1 MKKYIIFG
9 QIQGIGGSQIYL
21 SNKVRYLEER
31 GWTVEVFAEIT
42 DNIKLDNIKKF
53 SGNNIPELKY
63 PPHCFSKKRVEE
75 IVQEIIDKIGF
86 TNPIILESNAPQY
99 AFWGEIVA
107 ERLGAKHLAYM
118 LSAFYTNRTNSE
130 LDYFKYKLK
139 RKEIAGISKNSL
151 QDLFGNY
158 MDLNE
163 DEKMFLNACCTNS
176 VLEISNPIIDKIEKK
191 EFVIGHVGQLGK
203 PYILGMIDEII
214 TFAKSYSNK
223 YIQLILIGGVEGETA
238 KITKIQNKFINIKN
252 VELIFTDDLFPIPK
266 SFFKKTD
273 ICIGSSGSAIICARE
288 KVPTI
293 LVKDASPI
301 PIGIIGYTLTKEPYS
316 QYAPNEKYKGSMAQ
330 LIEDIL
336 IKNCC
341 ENLAHFSPANI
352 DDDMTSEYDKH
363 MDFILRMPDDKCYYD
378 VRSIKPQ
385 GRKKFLASIL
395 HLFNIENANKVIY
408 FINDVRNSKKLI

>member
-9 QIQGIGGSQIYL
+9 HLQGLGGGQIYL
-21 SNKVRYLEER
+21 SNKVRYLEKR
-31 GWTVEVFAEIT
+31 GWTVEVFAETT

-75 IVQEIIDKIGF
+75 IVQKIIDKIDS
-86 TNPIILESNAPQY
+86 TNTIILESNAPQY

-107 ERLGAKHLAYM
+107 ERLGAKHLAYI
-118 LSAFYTNRTNSE
+118 LGAFYTHRTSSE

-151 QDLFGNY
+151 QDLFGSY
-158 MDLNE
+158 MDLDE
-163 DEKMFLNACCTNS
+163 DHKMFLNACCTNS
-176 VLEISNPIIDKIEKK
+176 VSEISNPIIDKIEKK
-191 EFVIGHVGQLGK
+191 EFVIGHVGRLGK

-214 TFAKSYSNK
+214 TFAKRYPNK
-223 YIQLILIGGVEGETA
+223 YIQLILIGGVEGEIA
-238 KITKIQNKFINIKN
+238 KKTMIQNKFINIKN
-252 VELIFTDDLFPIPK
+252 VELIFTDELFPIPK
-266 SFFKKTD
+266 SVFKKTD

-293 LVKDASPI
+293 LVKDTSPV
-301 PIGIIGYTLTKEPYS
+301 PIGIIGYTLIKEPYS
-316 QYAPNEKYKGSMAQ
+316 QYAPYEKYKGSMAQ

-341 ENLAHFSPANI
+341 ENMSYFPPVNI
-352 DDDMTSEYDKH
+352 DDDMISEYDKH
-363 MDFILRMPDDKCYYD
+363 MDFVSRMPDDKCYYD
-378 VRSIKPQ
+378 VLSIKPH
-385 GRKKFLASIL
+385 GRKIILATIL
-395 HLFNIENANKVIY
+395 RLFNIPNANKVISSL
-408 FINDVRNSKKLI
+408 NNVQKSKILK